1 MKINMRV
8 RMANPVF
15 WATFIPAVIIL
26 IKSICDLLGIPIDLS
41 DKQDKLMQVID
52 SVFVVLATVGVV
64 NDPTTAHLADS
75 ARAMTYIEPKE
86 D

>member
-1 MKINMRV
+1 MRINMRV

-15 WATFIPAVIIL
+15 WATFIPAMMIL
-26 IKSICDLLGIPIDLS
+26 IKAVCDLLGIQVDLS

-52 SVFVVLATVGVV
+52 AAFVVLATVGVV
-64 NDPTTAHLADS
+64 NDPTTAHLTDS